1 MKIEFYIY
9 ENELWYMT
17 SDGETDKLTESNRD
31 IISSIL
37 NTIQD
42 SYPEA
47 YKALTSCYKS
57 SSLNV
62 PYFQYLVVRRFCKCN
77 FGNLDS
83 TKHDINDSKFN
94 FERVGCPLRGECQF
108 EGRICNPK
116 FNSELSKSELRVMKL
131 YYEGEEIDE
140 IAESLC
146 LSPNTVKNHIKSSY
160 AKLGVHEK
168 AEFYRY
174 AVQHSLFKE

>member
-9 ENELWYMT
+9 EDDLWYI
-17 SDGETDKLTESNRD
+17 TESGESAKLDESNTD
-31 IISSIL
+31 LIGIIL
-37 NTIQD
+37 NTIKEC
-42 SYPEA
+42 YPEA
-47 YKALTSCYKS
+47 YKALLSCYKS

-62 PYFQYLVVRRFCKCN
+62 PYFQYLMVRRFCKCN
-77 FGNLDS
+77 FGSLDS
-83 TKHDINDSKFN
+83 SKFDMSECRFN
-94 FERVGCPLRGECQF
+94 FERVSCPLRGECQYQ
-108 EGRICNPK
+108 GRICNPE
-116 FNSELSKSELRVMKL
+116 FNSELSKSEKRVMKMF
-131 YYEGEEIDE
+131 YDGMEVDE